1 MVSTKAEITPVSV
14 VAVTVILAS
23 SSASLAETL
32 NVIMSPSFPK
42 SVLEAL
48 FEFACGEISVGFSA
62 SISIKVTPVKSSIV
76 PMAGSSITPVFPPI
90 SVSTAPF
97 KAKAAML
104 L

>member
-1 MVSTKAEITPVSV
+1 MVSAKAEMTPVSE

-32 NVIMSPSFPK
+32 KVIMSPSFPK

-48 FEFACGEISVGFSA
+48 FEFACGEIRVGFSE
-62 SISIKVTPVKSSIV
+62 SISIKVTPVKSSVV
-76 PMAGSSITPVFPPI
+76 PRAGRLITPVFPPV

-97 KAKAAML
+97 KAKAVVL